1 MSDDDRPNDEADDQ
15 AAPAEE
21 TSIDEPPIDAQTGE
35 DEVPWAD
42 APAPTDPVPPVV
54 PPPPGAPA
62 PVDAPAGDLAAMLR
76 ALDKKID
83 TLAGATAAVV
93 STQTDLLDRNAESE
107 ARRGGD
113 ALDVAQ
119 RLDALERQVLAL
131 STAGAGSADRGS
143 LEPLDASVAELTASA
158 AQQREDLALALD
170 VLARMAESLER
181 SDARTE
187 DRLAAVRDAAAIPV
201 ADLQALL
208 TARADR
214 TDAQLN
220 ELAAALEG
228 SAPAPDA
235 SEGGA
240 QADGNARIH
249 AMADRVTERVDE
261 LAEAVR
267 SLSWQL
273 PEIAQ
278 EVSALRERVEGA
290 DVSGAVSAAAEDLA
304 LHTDTALA
312 GMVRL
317 VDERLT
323 SLLTTLSESSGGSA
337 GGNGGANQ
345 AGMGFEA
352 GAVMGA
358 AQAAWNR
365 LEQRI
370 DTEFDDLG
378 RQLHSM
384 AALIERALTTAEAA
398 ANRPVVTGDQLRSAA
413 STVKETVLKASRSR
427 RDRRGGPRSLGPG
440 PS

>member
-1 MSDDDRPNDEADDQ
+1 MSDDDRPNDDPGEG
-15 AAPAEE
+15 AAPPDEAAE
-21 TSIDEPPIDAQTGE
+21 A
-35 DEVPWAD
+35 AD
-42 APAPTDPVPPVV
+42 VAAAPKADI

-62 PVDAPAGDLAAMLR
+62 PADASAADVAAMLQ
-76 ALDKKID
+76 ALDRKID

-93 STQTDLLDRNAESE
+93 STQTDLLDRNAEAE
-107 ARRGGD
+107 ARRGED

-131 STAGAGSADRGS
+131 STAGTGSGPDRGS
-143 LEPLDASVAELTASA
+143 FEPLVAGVAELTTTA

-170 VLARMAESLER
+170 VLARMAEALER

-214 TDAQLN
+214 TDAQLG
-220 ELAAALEG
+220 ELVAALEDADAAA
-228 SAPAPDA
+228 APSGERDA
-235 SEGGA
+235 
-240 QADGNARIH
+240 QTDGTARMG

-267 SLSWQL
+267 GLTWQL
-273 PEIAQ
+273 PEITQ
-278 EVSALRERVEGA
+278 EVAALRERVEGA

-312 GMVRL
+312 GVVRL
-317 VDERLT
+317 FDERLT
-323 SLLTTLSESSGGSA
+323 ALRTTFTEATSG
-337 GGNGGANQ
+337 GGNGGGNQ

-370 DTEFDDLG
+370 DSEFDDLG

-384 AALIERALTTAEAA
+384 AALIERALATAEAA
-398 ANRPVVTGDQLRSAA
+398 VNRPVVTGDQLRHAA
-413 STVKETVLKASRSR
+413 STVKDTVMKASRSR